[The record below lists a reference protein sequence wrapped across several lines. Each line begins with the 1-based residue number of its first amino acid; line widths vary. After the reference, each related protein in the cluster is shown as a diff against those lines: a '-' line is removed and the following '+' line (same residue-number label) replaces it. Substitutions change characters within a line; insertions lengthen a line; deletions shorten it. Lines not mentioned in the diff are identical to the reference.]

1 MATVKAFIRT
11 GKKDREANIR
21 FRISDGRNVQ
31 LYHKSELLI
40 LPSLWDEKREQ
51 YKAKCIVKTEDRIRL
66 NTAISDRKKL
76 LLSIYN
82 ETPGITSEKLEQLA
96 DEHLHPEKYHKSNN
110 NFFDLMESYLQKR
123 KLSEVRERNFQVLLR
138 SLKRYELFISACYK
152 KDRHRYNRRYRKL
165 SS

>member
-51 YKAKCIVKTEDRIRL
+51 YKAKCIVKTEDRIQL
-66 NTAISDRKKL
+66 N
-76 LLSIYN
+76 
-82 ETPGITSEKLEQLA
+82 
-96 DEHLHPEKYHKSNN
+96 
-110 NFFDLMESYLQKR
+110 
-123 KLSEVRERNFQVLLR
+123 
-138 SLKRYELFISACYK
+138 KRYQIVKNYSF
-152 KDRHRYNRRYRKL
+152 L
-165 SS
+165 STMKPQT

>member
-66 NTAISDRKKL
+66 NTARYQIVKNYSF
-76 LLSIYN
+76 LS
-82 ETPGITSEKLEQLA
+82 TMKPQT
-96 DEHLHPEKYHKSNN
+96 
-110 NFFDLMESYLQKR
+110 
-123 KLSEVRERNFQVLLR
+123 
-138 SLKRYELFISACYK
+138 
-152 KDRHRYNRRYRKL
+152 
-165 SS
+165 

>member
-51 YKAKCIVKTEDRIRL
+51 YKAKCIVKTEDRIQLIQRYQIVK
-66 NTAISDRKKL
+66 NYSF
-76 LLSIYN
+76 LS
-82 ETPGITSEKLEQLA
+82 TMKPQT
-96 DEHLHPEKYHKSNN
+96 
-110 NFFDLMESYLQKR
+110 
-123 KLSEVRERNFQVLLR
+123 
-138 SLKRYELFISACYK
+138 
-152 KDRHRYNRRYRKL
+152 
-165 SS
+165 